1 MEARHLRLEITEG
14 VLLEGGVAAGATL
27 SRIRDLAVEVSI
39 DDFGTGYSSL
49 SHLHN
54 LPVNHLKIDRCFVSE
69 MDRRPQKREIV
80 RTIVTLGHRLG
91 MDVVAEGVET
101 QDQLWRLQT
110 MGCGYAPGF
119 LCAGPAVAPGARR

>member
-1 MEARHLRLEITEG
+1 
-14 VLLEGGVAAGATL
+14 
-27 SRIRDLAVEVSI
+27 VSI

-49 SHLHN
+49 SHLHT

-80 RTIVTLGHRLG
+80 RTIVTLAHRLG

-101 QDQLWRLQT
+101 RAQLSRLQT
-110 MGCGYAPGF
+110 MRCDYAQGYLFSVPLDAE
-119 LCAGPAVAPGARR
+119 GARRLLDRDVLASPGRGRGARPFSPHKPMSTNPR